1 MRCLSVDDQF
11 LHIQTTEIKDL
22 PLFSNYYP
30 YEPTPYDVLDLCFD
44 NIELAQDDCFVD
56 FGCGKGRVVFYVN
69 HRYHIDTL
77 GIEINKDYIQDAY
90 QNKMQYVKNH
100 HLAEKSVNFL
110 NAKAEQYKIQPT
122 DNIFFFFNPFS
133 VQIFRKVIY
142 NILKSQQGNSRKIYV
157 ILYYPSFEYIQ
168 CLKSETKFKVIKD
181 VLVPN
186 QFAYNT
192 HERIMIFEY

>member
-77 GIEINKDYIQDAY
+77 GIEINKNYIQDAY

-100 HLAEKSVNFL
+100 HLAERSVNFL

-168 CLKSETKFKVIKD
+168 YLKSETKFKVIKD

>member
-1 MRCLSVDDQF
+1 MDDQF

-77 GIEINKDYIQDAY
+77 GIEINKNYIQDAY

-168 CLKSETKFKVIKD
+168 YLKSETKFKVIKD

>member
-77 GIEINKDYIQDAY
+77 GIEINKNYIQDAY

-168 CLKSETKFKVIKD
+168 YLKSETKFKVIKD